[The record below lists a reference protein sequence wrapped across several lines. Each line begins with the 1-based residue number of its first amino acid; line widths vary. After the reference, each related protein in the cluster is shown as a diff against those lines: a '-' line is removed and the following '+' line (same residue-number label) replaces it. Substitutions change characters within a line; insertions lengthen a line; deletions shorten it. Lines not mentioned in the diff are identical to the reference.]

1 MKNYKLILVIVTL
14 FQSINCFGANN
25 QVDFTEY
32 QGSVRAAG
40 LGYAYTAIPGEVDGM
55 YFNPAGNIFSSQGLR
70 LKTNSNK
77 NFNAVENTQAFLSW
91 KEIGTDFSLAL
102 GYIRDQVSG
111 VPITDFQD
119 GQNVQIGSFNTS
131 KQNIALNYSSF
142 VISNQLAFGIN
153 IKNYQYDL
161 SYGTASGMGIDLGL
175 LQKFDLGDKTFI
187 NFGAVIY
194 NLNGTP
200 IKWNTGTLA
209 TMAKRYS
216 FGTAFGLGIIDRQLI
231 ISLAYDQNE
240 KNQSNQ
246 FVGTEYEIFPQLLK
260 IRSGLQ
266 NKSLTYGIGFEYSGF
281 TLDYA
286 EVENEDLGRSK
297 LFSMGVSL

>member
-1 MKNYKLILVIVTL
+1 MQKLKILFVIVSII
-14 FQSINCFGANN
+14 QSFNCFAANN

-40 LGYAYTAIPGEVDGM
+40 LGYAYTAIPGEVDSI
-55 YFNPAGNIFSSQGLR
+55 YFNPAGNIFSPQGLR

-77 NFNAVENTQAFLSW
+77 SFNAVENTQAFLSW
-91 KEIGTDFSLAL
+91 KEVGTDFSLAL

-111 VPITDFQD
+111 IPITGFQD
-119 GQNVQIGSFNTS
+119 GQNIQVGSFNTS

-142 VISNQLAFGIN
+142 IINNQLAFGIN

-161 SYGTASGMGIDLGL
+161 GYGTASGMGIDLGL
-175 LQKFDLGDKTFI
+175 LQKFDLGEKTFI
-187 NFGAVIY
+187 NFGMVIH

-209 TMAKRYS
+209 TMAKRHSY
-216 FGTAFGLGIIDRQLI
+216 GAAFGLGIIDRQLT

-240 KNQSNQ
+240 KNQTNQ
-246 FVGTEYEIFPQLLK
+246 FMGGEYEILPQLLK
-260 IRSGLQ
+260 VRSGLQ
-266 NKSLTYGIGFEYSGF
+266 NKSLTYGIGFEYAGF

-297 LFSMGVSL
+297 LFSMGCAL